1 MENALNQLEKG
12 KKLQQRNGRVL
23 NRHFSEEDIQMTNE
37 HMEDLINNQRNAN
50 VNHTEI
56 TSRTY

>member
-12 KKLQQRNGRVL
+12 KKIQQKNGRVL
-23 NRHFSEEDIQMTNE
+23 NRHFSEDIQMTNE

-50 VNHTEI
+50 LNHNEI
-56 TSRTY
+56 TSHTY